1 MDTLRLF
8 EDHEYLTIFFG
19 LLLEYLGLPIPGE
32 LILLFY
38 GALVSWEKLGLW
50 AVLATG
56 MAAVLLGDHFWYFAG
71 RRGGKKWLRWFCR
84 ATLGSAQCMSRT
96 EGFYRKYGPS
106 SLLFAKFVPGFRTFA
121 MPMAGMTGVD
131 YWPFLFFDA
140 VGSLLWVTGTTALGM
155 IMAAQLE
162 VMATRIERVSG
173 TLLLIFVVVILIILI
188 LRLRNRI
195 KYGRPMA
202 DSKLEVR

>member
-1 MDTLRLF
+1 MDTLRF
-8 EDHEYLTIFFG
+8 FQDHGYLTIFFG

-56 MAAVLLGDHFWYFAG
+56 LAAVLLGDHFWYFAG
-71 RRGGKKWLRWFCR
+71 RRGGKKWLRFFCR

-96 EGFYRKYGPS
+96 EGFYRKYGPT
-106 SLLFAKFVPGFRTFA
+106 SLLFAKFLPGFRTFA
-121 MPMAGMTGVD
+121 MPMAGMTGVG
-131 YWPFLFFDA
+131 YWPFLLFDA
-140 VGSLLWVTGTTALGM
+140 VGSLFWVTGTTALGM
-155 IMAAQLE
+155 IMAAHLK
-162 VMATRIERVSG
+162 VMATRIEHASG
-173 TLLLIFVVVILIILI
+173 TLLLIFVVLILIILT
-188 LRLRNRI
+188 LRLKNRV